1 MKVTKI
7 ETLRASRFI
16 YVRVHTDEGIAGVG
30 ELHPASG
37 TSGTPFAPIAAVDYC
52 AEYLIGKDP
61 LHIERNWQ
69 HMFRRCVFRGGAD
82 TMAAIG
88 AIDIALWDIKGKVA
102 ELPVHSLLG
111 GPTRERVRVYSH
123 LQGDSPAELAEDAR
137 RMVEAGYTALR
148 LYPFGAFVAGEGTSL
163 EQLSFRGM
171 AKHAAATLQAVRDAV
186 GDEIDLM
193 VDVVNRLTPPEAIE
207 VAKALEPYG
216 LFFFEDPIEPEN
228 MDAWGHVAANMPVPV
243 AMGERLYTTYQFR
256 ELLAHKGAS
265 YIRPDLSLAGGI
277 TNCKKIA
284 ALAEASYV
292 GVAPHNPLSCV
303 LTAACVQ
310 LDAAI
315 HNVAIQE
322 YPRDEDD
329 PPKRDLV
336 EMPLRR
342 EGGFLIVPQTPGI
355 GIELNDEAFPH
366 YPPVPYTREPVIG
379 PDGALRDY

>member
-16 YVRVHTDEGIAGVG
+16 YVRVHTDEGIAGIG

-111 GPTRERVRVYSH
+111 GPTRERVYSH

-243 AMGERLYTTYQFR
+243 AMGRAALHHLPVPRAAGPQGGLVHPAGPVAR
-256 ELLAHKGAS
+256 RWNHELQKDRGAGRS
-265 YIRPDLSLAGGI
+265 KLRGSRPAQPAELRPDR
-277 TNCKKIA
+277 
-284 ALAEASYV
+284 
-292 GVAPHNPLSCV
+292 GVRATRRRHPQRRH
-303 LTAACVQ
+303 
-310 LDAAI
+310 
-315 HNVAIQE
+315 
-322 YPRDEDD
+322 PRV
-329 PPKRDLV
+329 PSGRG
-336 EMPLRR
+336 RR
-342 EGGFLIVPQTPGI
+342 P
-355 GIELNDEAFPH
+355 
-366 YPPVPYTREPVIG
+366 
-379 PDGALRDY
+379 

>member
-1 MKVTKI
+1 
-7 ETLRASRFI
+7 
-16 YVRVHTDEGIAGVG
+16 
-30 ELHPASG
+30 
-37 TSGTPFAPIAAVDYC
+37 
-52 AEYLIGKDP
+52 
-61 LHIERNWQ
+61 
-69 HMFRRCVFRGGAD
+69 
-82 TMAAIG
+82 MAAIG
-88 AIDIALWDIKGKVA
+88 AIDIALWDIKGKAA
-102 ELPVHSLLG
+102 ELPVHALLG
-111 GPTRERVRVYSH
+111 GPHAGARPRVLSSTGRLPGGV
-123 LQGDSPAELAEDAR
+123 GRRRPAHGRGRLHRFAASIR
-137 RMVEAGYTALR
+137 SAPLR
-148 LYPFGAFVAGEGTSL
+148 LGAGTSL

-216 LFFFEDPIEPEN
+216 LFFFRGTPSSLRTWTHGAMSRPVCRCP
-228 MDAWGHVAANMPVPV
+228 WPRVSGSTPPTSSANCWPTR
-243 AMGERLYTTYQFR
+243 GLRISDRTCR
-256 ELLAHKGAS
+256 
-265 YIRPDLSLAGGI
+265 SLVESRIA
-277 TNCKKIA
+277 KRSA

-322 YPRDEDD
+322 YPRDEYDA
-329 PPKRDLV
+329 PKRDLV
-336 EMPLRR
+336 ETPLRR
-342 EGGFLIVPQTPGI
+342 EDGFLIVPQTPGI

-366 YPPVPYTREPVIG
+366 YPPEPYIRQPVIG

>member
-1 MKVTKI
+1 
-7 ETLRASRFI
+7 
-16 YVRVHTDEGIAGVG
+16 
-30 ELHPASG
+30 
-37 TSGTPFAPIAAVDYC
+37 
-52 AEYLIGKDP
+52 
-61 LHIERNWQ
+61 
-69 HMFRRCVFRGGAD
+69 
-82 TMAAIG
+82 
-88 AIDIALWDIKGKVA
+88 
-102 ELPVHSLLG
+102 
-111 GPTRERVRVYSH
+111 
-123 LQGDSPAELAEDAR
+123 
-137 RMVEAGYTALR
+137 MVEAGYTALR
-148 LYPFGAFVAGEGTSL
+148 LYPFGAFASGEGTSL

-207 VAKALEPYG
+207 VAKALDPYG

-265 YIRPDLSLAGGI
+265 YIRPGPVARRWDHELQKRSRRF
-277 TNCKKIA
+277 
-284 ALAEASYV
+284 AEASYV

-322 YPRDEDD
+322 YPRDEYDA
-329 PPKRDLV
+329 PKRDLV
-336 EMPLRR
+336 EMPLRC

-355 GIELNDEAFPH
+355 GIELNDAKRFRITHLSRIPGS
-366 YPPVPYTREPVIG
+366 R
-379 PDGALRDY
+379 

>member
-1 MKVTKI
+1 
-7 ETLRASRFI
+7 
-16 YVRVHTDEGIAGVG
+16 
-30 ELHPASG
+30 
-37 TSGTPFAPIAAVDYC
+37 
-52 AEYLIGKDP
+52 
-61 LHIERNWQ
+61 
-69 HMFRRCVFRGGAD
+69 
-82 TMAAIG
+82 MAAIG
-88 AIDIALWDIKGKVA
+88 AIDIALWDIKGKVGRA
-102 ELPVHSLLG
+102 
-111 GPTRERVRVYSH
+111 TRLIRCWAVLRGSAYALYSH
-123 LQGDSPAELAEDAR
+123 LHGNSPAELAEDAR

-148 LYPFGAFVAGEGTSL
+148 LYPFGAFASGEGTSL

-207 VAKALEPYG
+207 VGKALEPYG
-216 LFFFEDPIEPEN
+216 LFFFRGTPSSLRT
-228 MDAWGHVAANMPVPV
+228 WTRGGHVAANMPVPV
-243 AMGERLYTTYQFR
+243 AMGERRSTPLTSS
-256 ELLAHKGAS
+256 AS
-265 YIRPDLSLAGGI
+265 CWPTRGPRIYDRTCRSPVGI

-322 YPRDEDD
+322 YPRDEYDA
-329 PPKRDLV
+329 PKRDLV

-342 EGGFLIVPQTPGI
+342 DGGFLIVPQTPGI
-355 GIELNDEAFPH
+355 GIELND
-366 YPPVPYTREPVIG
+366 TKRSRTIRLSLILG
-379 PDGALRDY
+379 SR